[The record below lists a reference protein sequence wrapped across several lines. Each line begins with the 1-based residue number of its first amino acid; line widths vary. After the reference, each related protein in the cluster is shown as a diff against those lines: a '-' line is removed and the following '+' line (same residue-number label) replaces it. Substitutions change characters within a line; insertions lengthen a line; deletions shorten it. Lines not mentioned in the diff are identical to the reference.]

1 MPGSWLAASWEK
13 SASCSEL
20 ALLQP
25 VNVKGELE
33 GRPQL
38 QAHVLHHHVTAQ
50 QEQGLAIDF
59 LGWGRATVRG
69 LLALTASSANQR
81 PPRAVL
87 GTWCSQACLLP
98 PCHSECL
105 SQAGTRGQATCT
117 FSSLL
122 LGAAFSQ
129 CTCAG
134 SIDTE
139 SRPALEP
146 LLTHLPKRLDG

>member
-1 MPGSWLAASWEK
+1 MASWEK

-59 LGWGRATVRG
+59 LGVGESNHQSLLG
-69 LLALTASSANQR
+69 LTANQR
-81 PPRAVL
+81 PCKTVL
-87 GTWCSQACLLP
+87 DTQCNPEACLLP
-98 PCHSECL
+98 SL
-105 SQAGTRGQATCT
+105 SLSALTGQATST
-117 FSSLL
+117 LFFSAAGGCFPVLSL
-122 LGAAFSQ
+122 
-129 CTCAG
+129 
-134 SIDTE
+134 
-139 SRPALEP
+139 
-146 LLTHLPKRLDG
+146 